1 MAEQRSAAL
10 LRALA
15 HPLRLAALVALEER
29 ERTAAELATVLEV
42 APDALAEH
50 LAELAAAGLVTG
62 GAGDEPLRSV
72 GRGWIEIDARLRQVQ
87 DGAA

>member
-1 MAEQRSAAL
+1 VAEQRSAAL

-15 HPLRLAALVALEER
+15 HPLRLSALVALEQR
-29 ERTAAELATVLEV
+29 ERPAAELAAVLVV

-50 LAELAAAGLVTG
+50 LADLAAAGLVTG
-62 GAGDEPLRSV
+62 GADGGPLRTV
-72 GRGWIEIDARLRQVQ
+72 ERGWIEIDARLRQVQ